1 MPRRSLFWIA
11 IVLLL
16 GAAGAAMASE
26 HLPPLEKDA
35 RMQLERSPRH
45 GEWVTIPASAG
56 DKLDAWVVYPERK
69 DRAPV
74 VIVIHEIFGLTDW
87 ARAVADQLAAEGFLA
102 VAPDFLSGKGP
113 EGKGSASL
121 SPDAARQLNSALQ
134 PAEVVARLNA
144 VADWATGLPAATSR
158 FGVVGYCWGG
168 GISFRYATEQP
179 RLGAAVV
186 YYGVSP
192 DTQALARVRAPVLGL
207 YGGDD
212 ARVNATIPAAQEE
225 MKRLGKRYDVEIYA
239 GAGHAFLRQQDA
251 REGANLRAAQ
261 SGWERTLRFFRE
273 TLSGGMS
280 SLPAQVLPAALVE
293 SLCYCPEEELS
304 AGVAAAGAAAG
315 AATEATA
322 PLLPA
327 ALD

>member
-1 MPRRSLFWIA
+1 MSRRSVFWIA
-11 IVLLL
+11 CLLLL
-16 GAAGAAMASE
+16 GAAGAALASQ

-35 RMQLERSPRH
+35 RMRLESSPRH
-45 GEWVTIPASAG
+45 GEWVTIPASMG
-56 DKLDAWVVYPERK
+56 DKVDAWVVYPERK
-69 DRAPV
+69 DPAPV

-113 EGKGSASL
+113 DGKGSAAL
-121 SPDAARQLNSALQ
+121 SPDAARQINSGLQ

-144 VADWATGLPAATSR
+144 VADWATKLPAATSR

-179 RLGAAVV
+179 NLDAAVV

-192 DTQALARVRAPVLGL
+192 DTPALARVRAPVLGL

-225 MKRLGKRYDVEIYA
+225 MKRLGRRYEVEIYD

-251 REGANLRAAQ
+251 RDGANLRAAQ
-261 SGWERTLRFFRE
+261 NGWARTVQFFRE

-280 SLPAQVLPAALVE
+280 SLPAQTVPAAFVAP
-293 SLCYCPEEELS
+293 LCYCPEEDWS
-304 AGVAAAGAAAG
+304 AGLVEAGAARP
-315 AATEATA
+315 AAVTA
-322 PLLPA
+322 AA